1 MVKAF
6 TDAVSSGWKAFKQ
19 SITLSSSDGF
29 FGSFG
34 YYGGNDSFSGWSSR
48 SYRKMVEK
56 AAMNPIAR
64 RSIDFIGDN
73 MAQIPLK
80 LVSVG
85 EDGSTEELGEHA
97 ILDLL
102 RRPGGPDNVRY
113 TKDWLFKG
121 FTWCLMGGGEWWLRG
136 LSPDNGMN
144 AGEPRKLQLLD
155 RAEFERFLFDSGNMI
170 DGYRFNMRR
179 AGRHGDPI
187 ETDTEETLH
196 AFTYNPLRKERG
208 LPILL
213 SVMRQL
219 DLMED
224 ADEWNK
230 TVSENKGQI
239 PGFMVPQGLDPTDQ
253 LGPDQQKQAQDRM
266 NEEVEQARKGRSW
279 KVLSGAFEPKERGIT
294 PEEASFIESSK
305 YFGRLIATGLGV
317 DPSLVGDSSS
327 QTYDNYRTALFVA
340 FTTMIIPLLEFN
352 LSALN
357 RHLVP
362 RFEEEGQ
369 RLRLTFDPLQI
380 DAIVNVLL
388 AKIESL
394 VEATGGPVLSPN
406 EARQLIEFD
415 AFESEVMD
423 DLLLELN
430 KQPHSALSGS
440 GLDVDT
446 GEGIPGKSGE
456 HAGDGHSEANEEM
469 IRLVTEGP
477 DVDPRPQP

>member
-1 MVKAF
+1 MIKAF
-6 TDAVSSGWKAFKQ
+6 TDAITGGWKALKQ
-19 SITLSSSDGF
+19 TITLSSSDGF
-29 FGSFG
+29 FGNFG
-34 YYGGNDSFSGWSSR
+34 YYGTGDAFSGWSSQ

-73 MAQIPLK
+73 LASIPLK
-80 LVSVG
+80 LVEVQ
-85 EDGSTEELGEHA
+85 EDGTTEEQGEHPV
-97 ILDLL
+97 LDLL
-102 RRPGGPDNVRY
+102 RRPGGPDNLRY

-121 FTWCLMGGGEWWLRG
+121 FTWCLMGGGEFWLRG
-136 LSPDNGMN
+136 LAPENGIN
-144 AGEPRKLQLLD
+144 AGTPRKLELFD
-155 RAEFERFLFDSGNMI
+155 RSEFERFIFENRTRMI
-170 DGYRFNMRR
+170 SGYRFNMRR
-179 AGRHGDPI
+179 AGRTGEAV
-187 ETDTEETLH
+187 ETSTEETLH
-196 AFTYNPLRKERG
+196 AFTFNPLRKERG

-239 PGFMVPQGLDPTDQ
+239 PGFMIPNGLDPTDQ
-253 LGPDQQKQAQDRM
+253 LTKQQVKSAQERM
-266 NEEVEQARKGRSW
+266 NDEMDDARTGRAW
-279 KVLSGAFEPKERGIT
+279 KVLSGSFSPKERGIT

-305 YFGRLIATGLGV
+305 FFGRLIATGLGV

-340 FTTMIIPLLEFN
+340 YTTMIIPLLEFC

-362 RFEEEGQ
+362 KFEEGGQ
-369 RLRLTFDPLQI
+369 RLRLTFDPLEI

-394 VEATGGPVLSPN
+394 VEATGGPILAPN
-406 EARQLIEFD
+406 EARRLIEFD
-415 AFESEVMD
+415 QFDESAMD
-423 DLLLELN
+423 ELIMKLN
-430 KQPHSALSGS
+430 KQPHSSFGGAD
-440 GLDVDT
+440 LDVEMS
-446 GEGIPGKSGE
+446 EGIPGKSG
-456 HAGDGHSEANEEM
+456 DGHPGKDAA

-477 DVDPRPQP
+477 SVDPRPNP